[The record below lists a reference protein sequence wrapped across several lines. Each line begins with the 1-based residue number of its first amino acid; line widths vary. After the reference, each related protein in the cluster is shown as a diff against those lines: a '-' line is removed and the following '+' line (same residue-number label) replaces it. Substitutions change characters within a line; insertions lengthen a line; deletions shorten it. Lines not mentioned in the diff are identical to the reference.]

1 VAVSGRIDGLNR
13 ERAKEEELRLRS
25 GLLLGLAVVLA
36 VSMFVVVGCGGSDE
50 DAKANLST
58 ALDKVEASIAKF
70 QSSMGATSTVDDV
83 KNALGTVKPD
93 WEAVVTAAKDVE
105 GADVAAAEKAWT
117 DVDTAIGSIPEGA
130 TILEAAALIMTPVTA
145 LLKVEQQ
152 LRALVP
158 KEG

>member
-1 VAVSGRIDGLNR
+1 M
-13 ERAKEEELRLRS
+13 RLKG

-50 DAKANLST
+50 DAKANLSA
-58 ALDKVEASIAKF
+58 ALDKVETSIAEF

-83 KNALGTVKPD
+83 KNALSTVKPD

-105 GADVAAAEKAWT
+105 GADVASAEKAWA
-117 DVDTAIGSIPEGA
+117 DVETAISSIPEGA
-130 TILEAAALIMTPVTA
+130 SILEAAALIMTPVTA
-145 LLKVEQQ
+145 LLKVEQE

-158 KEG
+158 EE

>member
-1 VAVSGRIDGLNR
+1 VAVSGRVDVLNQ
-13 ERAKEEELRLRS
+13 ERPKEEELRLRS

-58 ALDKVEASIAKF
+58 ALDKVEASIATF
-70 QSSMGATSTVDDV
+70 QSSLGANSSVDDV
-83 KNALGTVKPD
+83 KNALNTVKPD
-93 WEAVVTAAKDVE
+93 WEAAVTAAKDVE
-105 GADVAAAEKAWT
+105 GADVAGAEKAWT
-117 DVDTAIGSIPEGA
+117 DVETAINSIPEGA

-158 KEG
+158 KE

>member
-1 VAVSGRIDGLNR
+1 M
-13 ERAKEEELRLRS
+13 RLKG

-50 DAKANLST
+50 DAKANLSA
-58 ALDKVEASIAKF
+58 ALDKVETSIAEF

-83 KNALGTVKPD
+83 KNALSTVKPD

-105 GADVAAAEKAWT
+105 GADVASAEKAWA
-117 DVDTAIGSIPEGA
+117 DVETAISSIPEGA
-130 TILEAAALIMTPVTA
+130 SILEAAALIMTPVTA
-145 LLKVEQQ
+145 LLKVEQE

-158 KEG
+158 KE